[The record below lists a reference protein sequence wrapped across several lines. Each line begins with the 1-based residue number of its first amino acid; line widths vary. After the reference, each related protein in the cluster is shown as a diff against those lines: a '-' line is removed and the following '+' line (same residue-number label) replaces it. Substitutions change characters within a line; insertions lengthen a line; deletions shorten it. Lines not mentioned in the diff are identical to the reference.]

1 MKLYYLCLIVCLSFY
16 SCIDNVK
23 KQKKQ
28 LGQITIEAY
37 FDKDNRIN
45 GEAKYF
51 DAKGVLISFINYNNG
66 VKNGIS
72 KNFFSTGKIM
82 DSVYFIN
89 GFQNGYHYVYDSSGN
104 LVYKDFYYNN
114 HALGPQFF
122 YKQNII
128 DRFVFNSFE
137 RKELYSSVYDS
148 AGKFSNSRGDILNVN
163 TFPVDS
169 NGVKKLGLFTYLLNP
184 PGMNIKYGLGII
196 NNANNSDRKE
206 IIEFNSSHIFID
218 TILSKNINGWSY
230 FVYAN
235 LQLPHTGEKK
245 YLINKI
251 ID

>member
-1 MKLYYLCLIVCLSFY
+1 MKLYYLCLTICIFFY
-16 SCIDNVK
+16 SCIDKVK

-28 LGQITIEAY
+28 FDQIIIEAY
-37 FDKDNRIN
+37 FDKNNRIN

-51 DAKGVLISFINYNNG
+51 DEKGVLISSIDYNNG
-66 VKNGIS
+66 VKNGVS
-72 KNFFSTGKIM
+72 KNFFSNGKIM
-82 DSVYFIN
+82 DSVHFIN
-89 GFQNGYHYVYDSSGN
+89 GFQNGYHYGYDSSGN
-104 LVYKDFYYNN
+104 LVYKDFYYND

-122 YKQNII
+122 YAQNSI

-148 AGKFSNSRGDILNVN
+148 VGKFSNSRGDILNVN

-169 NGVKKLGLFTYLLNP
+169 NGVKKLGLFIYLPNP

-196 NNANNSDRKE
+196 NNINDSERKE
-206 IIEFNSSHIFID
+206 VLQFDSSKIFID

-235 LQLPHTGEKK
+235 LQLPHTNEKK